1 MLIFLKNKG
10 YGKTYASLND
20 KIVDSDLIRKY
31 KSLESLY
38 ASQQQTNEVL
48 TKRLVKINNIIWRY
62 KILINLE
69 KKIDIRD
76 FINDLERVLD
86 GDRY

>member
-1 MLIFLKNKG
+1 MLIFLKNRG
-10 YGKTYASLND
+10 YGKTYTSLND
-20 KIVDSDLIRKY
+20 KFVDSDLIKKY
-31 KSLESLY
+31 KSLESLC

-76 FINDLERVLD
+76 FINDLERVVD

>member
-1 MLIFLKNKG
+1 MLIFLKNRG
-10 YGKTYASLND
+10 YGKTYTSLND
-20 KIVDSDLIRKY
+20 KFVDSDLIREY
-31 KSLESLY
+31 KSLESLQ

>member
-1 MLIFLKNKG
+1 MLIFLKNRG
-10 YGKTYASLND
+10 YGKTYTSLYD

-69 KKIDIRD
+69 KKIDIGD